1 MQSIHLEIF
10 AHHLVA
16 LQILAEALASAEI
29 DSLKGK
35 TAEEISSA
43 ALLHATLRWEAMTP
57 EEVAKMIADIW
68 AALDSYAFGS
78 DDDDVGDGGGDDDAP
93 TVPDLG
99 EDVFIDKATPASWLS
114 LLDRAAE
121 AAALALSQ
129 QTA

>member
-29 DSLKGK
+29 DSIKGK

-57 EEVAKMIADIW
+57 EEMAKMIADIW

-78 DDDDVGDGGGDDDAP
+78 DDDDVGGDDDAP
-93 TVPDLG
+93 TVPNLG

-114 LLDRAAE
+114 PLDRAAE

>member
-1 MQSIHLEIF
+1 
-10 AHHLVA
+10 
-16 LQILAEALASAEI
+16 
-29 DSLKGK
+29 
-35 TAEEISSA
+35 
-43 ALLHATLRWEAMTP
+43 MTP
-57 EEVAKMIADIW
+57 EEMAKMIADIW

-78 DDDDVGDGGGDDDAP
+78 GSGDVGGDDDAP

-99 EDVFIDKATPASWLS
+99 EDIFIDRATPASWLS

>member
-29 DSLKGK
+29 DSIKGK

-57 EEVAKMIADIW
+57 EEMAKMIADIW
-68 AALDSYAFGS
+68 AALDSYAFGADS
-78 DDDDVGDGGGDDDAP
+78 GDVGGDDDTP

-99 EDVFIDKATPASWLS
+99 EDVFIDRATPASWLS
-114 LLDRAAE
+114 TLDRAAE

>member
-29 DSLKGK
+29 DSIKGK

-57 EEVAKMIADIW
+57 EEMAKMIADIW
-68 AALDSYAFGS
+68 AALDSYAFGAG
-78 DDDDVGDGGGDDDAP
+78 DDDVGDVDDAP

-114 LLDRAAE
+114 PLDRAAE

>member
-29 DSLKGK
+29 DSIKGK

-57 EEVAKMIADIW
+57 EEMAKMIADIW

-78 DDDDVGDGGGDDDAP
+78 GSGDVGGGDDAP

-114 LLDRAAE
+114 PLDRAAE

>member
-29 DSLKGK
+29 DSIKGK

-57 EEVAKMIADIW
+57 EEMAKMIADIW

-78 DDDDVGDGGGDDDAP
+78 GSGDVGGGDDAP

-99 EDVFIDKATPASWLS
+99 EDVFIDRATPASWLS
-114 LLDRAAE
+114 PLDRAAE

>member
-16 LQILAEALASAEI
+16 LQILAEALASAQI

-57 EEVAKMIADIW
+57 EEMAKMIADIW

-78 DDDDVGDGGGDDDAP
+78 GDDDVGDVDDAP

-99 EDVFIDKATPASWLS
+99 EDVFIDKATPRVWLS
-114 LLDRAAE
+114 PLDRAAE

>member
-68 AALDSYAFGS
+68 AALDSYAFGAGDNEAGV
-78 DDDDVGDGGGDDDAP
+78 DDTP

-99 EDVFIDKATPASWLS
+99 EDVFIDRATPTSWLS
-114 LLDRAAE
+114 PLDRAAE